1 MVYHVK
7 YFIREIGF
15 ARNEVRHDI
24 PRSIVLYTCINA
36 ARRHCAV
43 SRDHLRQMWQPA
55 NNTRRVLY
63 HRRQRQ
69 RYRALTAN
77 AVSWF
82 SASDYFP
89 PPATGDMRIYGM
101 FLREGSLDKNA
112 RGESRRLFQNAEA
125 AVLLFGVENR
135 RILAR
140 VNLGAVNGIW
150 HLVSFFVAFYL
161 GRTISF
167 TSQLFGV
174 YH

>member
-1 MVYHVK
+1 
-7 YFIREIGF
+7 
-15 ARNEVRHDI
+15 
-24 PRSIVLYTCINA
+24 
-36 ARRHCAV
+36 
-43 SRDHLRQMWQPA
+43 
-55 NNTRRVLY
+55 
-63 HRRQRQ
+63 
-69 RYRALTAN
+69 
-77 AVSWF
+77 
-82 SASDYFP
+82 
-89 PPATGDMRIYGM
+89 MRIYGM